1 MLNIRKMIQEEIRK
15 YFDAHLEGLS
25 AKTYDEDGNM
35 ISSSYFYKVE
45 DGHWV
50 NIKTNKEFDAFS
62 EQIRTHQ
69 NFKSATSLSSD
80 IQKIDTDY
88 DKENLFKFWKNKLSK
103 KEIDEKWSQKYKR
116 SINCNNPKG
125 FSQRAHCQGRKK
137 KQ

>member
-62 EQIRTHQ
+62 EHIRTHQ

-88 DKENLFKFWKNKLSK
+88 DKENLFKKRGDTRFDSDV
-103 KEIDEKWSQKYKR
+103 ISQTR
-116 SINCNNPKG
+116 FGILV
-125 FSQRAHCQGRKK
+125 ARK
-137 KQ
+137 